1 MDIERRVKE
10 IISETSGYEIE
21 KIDNESVLNEDLNMD
36 EMDMSELVTTL
47 EEEFDL
53 TIPDEVIRDRFI
65 EVNDVIEYVK
75 ERGNEK
81 ARK

>member
-10 IISETSGYEIE
+10 IISKTSGYEIE

-36 EMDMSELVTTL
+36 EMDMSELVTAL